1 MRHVIGAAFMAG
13 IALSGGPGEAQTQ
26 PQIGIVKPNS
36 QNLLQ
41 GPSIWS
47 RQQRKLSVPGAETN
61 PTMRQQGP
69 FPRVA
74 PAPIKPAPVT
84 PPPRPNI

>member
-1 MRHVIGAAFMAG
+1 MRHIIGAAFIAG
-13 IALSGGPGEAQTQ
+13 VAFASTPGEAQTQ
-26 PQIGIVKPNS
+26 PQIGIVKPNR

-41 GPSIWS
+41 GPSTWS

-69 FPRVA
+69 FPQT
-74 PAPIKPAPVT
+74 APVPVN
-84 PPPRPNI
+84 PPPKPVI